1 MSLKKEV
8 EDVIRKCCGGQVNKT
23 KVVDDKIEKGGF
35 ELKRVTFKIGGLN
48 IKISEIIK
56 EDELSSVLMLGQM

>member
-48 IKISEIIK
+48 IKKI
-56 EDELSSVLMLGQM
+56 GNYQ